1 MDTSL
6 KALCEAVKKVIWQLK
21 PQSNPLSFI
30 LLIGKD
36 NQGKTTLLRQ
46 SLNEHI
52 TVDSERH
59 ADIYYNQHGL
69 ILELD
74 ESWLNQSKSLLQYT
88 LKQLNRCHRSL
99 KISGIILCVDINEL
113 LNSEPLK
120 YVEDSKLHTQILT
133 RFGQSLGYRVSTA
146 IIFSKLDAIAG
157 FCEFYQNDHAS
168 ELKKP
173 LGFSLDWATRQDNK
187 VTNNYKVQFE
197 QLIEVLGQQVIHK
210 IHPARSGAKR
220 TLIRELPLQLASVGR
235 VIQIFIQTISPNLF
249 RLDAIYFTSGEQG
262 GISIDRL
269 NKKIQHEYALTVQDK
284 FPQSINH
291 RAYFIE
297 GALKAFQIQ
306 TKRSAASIVVPHKWA
321 TGVLAGVAGLTL
333 IWMGSTYIKSSILL
347 DKASKELIAY
357 DNIQDQHNSD
367 VSLALYH
374 LTKASSVLDEL
385 KTNSL
390 YLPTIQKLK
399 SELSV
404 LTKNNIQ
411 GNFLPTI
418 LAEIEQIIIDGRQS
432 QLARYKAL
440 KTYLMLSDPNKLSE
454 TDVINWFSN
463 HWQDAPKDVTIKKIA
478 LLNQVLQRPYQA
490 IAINQQIVSDVR
502 NYLNALPASYLYY
515 TIAKSYF
522 PNESTIIE
530 ASGFELPNK
539 ELPIYF
545 TKEGFKQIINKLPT
559 ITADLKN
566 DNWVLARQD
575 VNDLT
580 GLVQQAYCYEYTLW
594 WQNFLHKSNPMHIED
609 YHQAQLLSQ
618 KLHQANSIYN
628 LVELIQQ
635 QTSAD
640 SGENSAL
647 FNQEIASKFTNISLI
662 SPTSVNDLGSK
673 LGELEK
679 FLNTLAMINDQGRTA
694 FTLTKSRF
702 DGDKFVNP
710 LSALYSH
717 SQKLPEPISLW
728 AKKVAD
734 DIWYILIN
742 DSRNFINQQWQ
753 QTVVREYKYNIAKRY
768 PFDVNQTEE
777 VAITD
782 FNRFFARHGIL
793 NNFINDYLKPF
804 IDTSSPQWQLKEVNN
819 YVLPIAPEMINEL
832 IRANIITNMFFPE
845 QSAENS
851 RIEFSL
857 QKVNLDPMVANLQL
871 VIGETKLS
879 DNQESENIT
888 NFHWPQVN
896 AQLTLHSIEG
906 KNYELAELGPW
917 AFFKI
922 LQKVNVLV
930 DEQDSSSLQI
940 LFELNGN
947 SGRYILKTDNQIN
960 PFIPGILHDFVLHDS
975 IA

>member
-6 KALCEAVKKVIWQLK
+6 KALCDAVKKVIWQLK
-21 PQSNPLSFI
+21 PQSSPLSFI

-36 NQGKTTLLRQ
+36 HQGKTTLLRQ

-52 TVDSERH
+52 TVDSEKS

-69 ILELD
+69 ILELG
-74 ESWLNQSKSLLQYT
+74 ESWLNQSKNILQYT
-88 LKQLNRCHRSL
+88 LKQLNRCHRLL

-133 RFGQSLGYRVSTA
+133 RFGQSLGYRVSAA
-146 IIFSKLDAIAG
+146 IIFTKLDAIAG

-173 LGFSLDWATRQDNK
+173 LGFSLDWATRQGNK

-210 IHPARSGAKR
+210 MHPARSGAKR

-235 VIQIFIQTISPNLF
+235 VIQIFIQTISPQLF
-249 RLDAIYFTSGEQG
+249 RLEAIYFASGEQG

-269 NKKIQHEYALTVQDK
+269 NKKIQSEYALTVQDK

-306 TKRSAASIVVPHKWA
+306 TKRSEASIVVPHKWA
-321 TGVLAGVAGLTL
+321 TGLLAGVVGISLVW
-333 IWMGSTYIKSSILL
+333 IGSTHIKSSRLL

-357 DNIQDQHNSD
+357 DTIQDQHNSD
-367 VSLALYH
+367 VSTALYH

-390 YLPTIQKLK
+390 YLPTIKKLK
-399 SELSV
+399 YELSSQ
-404 LTKNNIQ
+404 TKSNLQ
-411 GNFLPTI
+411 GNFLPSI
-418 LAEIEQIIIDGRQS
+418 LSEIEQVIIDSHQS
-432 QLARYKAL
+432 QISRYKAL
-440 KTYLMLSDPNKLSE
+440 KTYLMLSDPARLSE
-454 TDVINWFSN
+454 IDVINWFSD
-463 HWQDAPKDVTIKKIA
+463 HWQNAPKDATLKKIT
-478 LLNQVLQRPYQA
+478 LLKQVLQRPFQA

-515 TIAKSYF
+515 TLAKSYF
-522 PNESTIIE
+522 PNESITIE
-530 ASGFELPNK
+530 ASGFELANK

-545 TKEGFKQIINKLPT
+545 TKKGFKQIISKLPN
-559 ITADLKN
+559 IIVDLNN

-575 VNDLT
+575 LNDLT
-580 GLVQQAYCYEYTLW
+580 LLLQQAYCYEYAMW
-594 WQNFLHKSNPMHIED
+594 WQNFLQKSTPVHVEN
-609 YHQAQLLSQ
+609 YRQAQLLTQ
-618 KLHQANSIYN
+618 TLHKTNSIYN
-628 LVELIQQ
+628 LVEIIQQ
-635 QTSAD
+635 QTSAE
-640 SGENSAL
+640 SGDNSAL

-662 SPTSVNDLGSK
+662 SQTAVNDLGSK

-679 FLNTLAMINDQGRTA
+679 FLNTLAMLNDKGKTA

-702 DGDKFVNP
+702 DNDTLINP
-710 LSALYSH
+710 LSELYAH
-717 SQKLPEPISLW
+717 TQKLPEPISLW

-734 DIWYILIN
+734 DIWYTLIN
-742 DSRNFINQQWQ
+742 DSRNYINEQWQ

-768 PFDVNQTEE
+768 PFDATETEE
-777 VAITD
+777 VAIAD

-804 IDTSSPQWQLKEVNN
+804 IDTSTPQWQLKEVNN

-832 IRANIITNMFFPE
+832 IRANVITNMFFPE
-845 QSAENS
+845 QSTENS

-857 QKVNLDPMVANLQL
+857 QKVNLDPVVANLQL
-871 VIGETKLS
+871 VIGDTKLS
-879 DNQESENIT
+879 DTQESENIT
-888 NFHWPQVN
+888 KFHWPQIN

-947 SGRYILKTDNQIN
+947 SGRYILKTENQIN